1 MSCSSILN
9 GCAIGVEQLLRDPAQ
24 HRRLVEVLDDHHELV
39 AAEAREQVGL
49 AQRRRQRAG
58 HALQQLV
65 ADPVAER
72 VVDVLEAVEVDEQ
85 HADAAA
91 AALRLRD
98 RLRQPLVQQ
107 QPVGQAGQRVA
118 RRHVLQPL
126 LGLDPRRHVLHERQD
141 RHDLAVVVEQRRVVP
156 LAPDR
161 VAVLAVVA
169 REARGARLLAA
180 HQRARAAPASASRSA
195 SCRSG
200 LSVDRHAEHFVGDA
214 SRRCSRPA
222 ATSARGGNRGPT
234 RAPRAACC

>member
-1 MSCSSILN
+1 MLLQPPLREVGVEELVRVAPELLRAVHRDVGVLQELLGIVGIVGVDADADRRGHVDVVLLDLERLRD
-9 GCAIGVEQLLRDPAQ
+9 GVEQLLRDPAQ
-24 HRRLVEVLDDHHELV
+24 HRRLLEVLDDHHEFV

-49 AQRRRQRAG
+49 AQRRRQRLG

-107 QPVGQAGQRVA
+107 QAVRQAGQRVA
-118 RRHVLQPL
+118 RRHVLEAL
-126 LGLDPRRHVLHERQD
+126 LGLDPRRHVLHERED
-141 RHDLAVVVEQRRVVP
+141 RRDLAVGVEQRRVVP

-161 VAVLAVVA
+161 VAV
-169 REARGARLLAA
+169 
-180 HQRARAAPASASRSA
+180 
-195 SCRSG
+195 SCG
-200 LSVDRHAEHFVGDA
+200 
-214 SRRCSRPA
+214 
-222 ATSARGGNRGPT
+222 
-234 RAPRAACC
+234 CCG